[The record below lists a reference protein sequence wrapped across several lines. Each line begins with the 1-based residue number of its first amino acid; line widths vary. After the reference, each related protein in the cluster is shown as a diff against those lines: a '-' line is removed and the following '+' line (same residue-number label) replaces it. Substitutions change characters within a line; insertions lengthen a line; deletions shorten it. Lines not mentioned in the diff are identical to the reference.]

1 MTGPLAP
8 PGVLWDTMYA
18 SRLRPSRP
26 ALLEAALRARDT
38 RHEPL
43 LGAPVVAE
51 VVYGL
56 RRDAATDP
64 RYDEVATWWESHL
77 LAGPNRFRVIVP
89 SVPALVIAARVLAL
103 RPTSPAPAKRR
114 DGRRPPERRLSW
126 SRDIELA
133 AIAVTS
139 RLPVATENR
148 SDFEPIADLL
158 TRIAPR
164 LPHLELREAPLP
176 PRP

>member
-1 MTGPLAP
+1 M
-8 PGVLWDTMYA
+8 
-18 SRLRPSRP
+18 
-26 ALLEAALRARDT
+26 LEAALRARDT

-56 RRDAATDP
+56 RRGAAADP
-64 RYDEVATWWESHL
+64 AYTEVATWWESHV
-77 LAGPNRFRVIVP
+77 LAGPDRFRVITP
-89 SVPALVIAARVLAL
+89 SIPALVIAARVLAL
-103 RPTSPAPAKRR
+103 RPASSAPAKRR

-133 AIAVTS
+133 AIAATL

-158 TRIAPR
+158 ARVAPR
-164 LPHLELREAPLP
+164 LPHLDLRETPLP
-176 PRP
+176 HRPA